1 MKRAY
6 IGLHD
11 CIYGGDTAVKS
22 RPVICRV
29 GYLAINP
36 LSALFLISLKRPEMA
51 RTALLTMNNVFIP
64 KTKLKRVGAKYERI
78 TGVYYER

>member
-6 IGLHD
+6 IRLHD
-11 CIYGGDTAVKS
+11 CIYGGGSAVKS
-22 RPVICRV
+22 RPFICRV
-29 GYLAINP
+29 GYLAINL

-51 RTALLTMNNVFIP
+51 RTAFLTMSNVFIP